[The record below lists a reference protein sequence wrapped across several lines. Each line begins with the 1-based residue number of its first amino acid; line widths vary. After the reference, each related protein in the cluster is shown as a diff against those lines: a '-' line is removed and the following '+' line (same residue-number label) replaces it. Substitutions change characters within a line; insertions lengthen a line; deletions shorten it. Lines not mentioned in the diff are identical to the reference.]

1 MYLTSKFFIWD
12 RLWYNSTSKVF
23 IEGLKWSCLS
33 SARGMPPKHCCCC
46 LVARLYLTL
55 PWPHGQL
62 PRLLCP
68 WDFPGK
74 ILGWL
79 SFPSPGDL
87 PNAEIEPEFPVLQ
100 ADSLLLSHQESPI
113 IVITKIN
120 QTTTTK
126 HYFQFPIYPW
136 EQYCSIEIHRLKVTR
151 PKTGKGQQPP
161 SFKLGKQMC

>member
-1 MYLTSKFFIWD
+1 MYLMSKFFIWD
-12 RLWYNSTSKVF
+12 RLWCNSTSKVF

-33 SARGMPPKHCCCC
+33 SARGTPPKHCCRC

-74 ILGWL
+74 ILGWVVIPF
-79 SFPSPGDL
+79 SRGSSQCRNWTWVSCVAGRFFTAEPPRQ
-87 PNAEIEPEFPVLQ
+87 PNHR
-100 ADSLLLSHQESPI
+100 DN
-113 IVITKIN
+113 KN

-126 HYFQFPIYPW
+126 LYFQFPNTPGSSTAPLR
-136 EQYCSIEIHRLKVTR
+136 SIGLRSQGQR
-151 PKTGKGQQPP
+151 TGKGQQPP